1 MVQPRVSTKVWWVL
15 PELWRWVEAKYGG
28 QDPTL
33 PPISVPRRQSLVAIC
48 VRVYRTSDQ
57 SLVRSTALLTKVWCR
72 SAALLT
78 KVRCRSTALP
88 TKVRCRSTALLTK
101 VCSGPDQSL
110 LRSALRT
117 TELCSEVRSEV
128 RLRRPTLARRR
139 PCAKGPCRPPAACSS
154 LLRRPDWRMS
164 RRSC

>member
-101 VCSGPDQSL
+101 FAPVLTKVCSG
-110 LRSALRT
+110 LRS
-117 TELCSEVRSEV
+117 E
-128 RLRRPTLARRR
+128 RPNFAPKCGQKCGSVGQLWPGDGRAPRVPVDRPRPARRSS
-139 PCAKGPCRPPAACSS
+139 AA
-154 LLRRPDWRMS
+154 PTGG
-164 RRSC
+164 